1 MGFEKFMNYGFIK
14 ITAVSPEVSIGD
26 VKINTDRMIDCL
38 HKAAA
43 QDTKV
48 LVFPELSI
56 TGYTCA
62 DLFFSNR
69 LLRDV
74 EEGLQ
79 KLKEASVQYDTLCLV
94 GAPVEVHNR
103 LYNCA
108 VALQRGKILAV
119 VPKTSIPNYGEYYE
133 SRYFAGAESTVAKT
147 AVIAGDEV
155 PFGRDI
161 LLCCA
166 GRKDF
171 NVGIELCEDLWSPLS
186 PSTMHAMNGATV
198 ICNLSASNEY
208 IGKEDYRRKLIEVT
222 SNKLKCAYLY
232 CSSGFGE
239 SSTDLVFDGNKYIA
253 ETGELLC
260 CSDKTN
266 EAVSALIDVEKIA
279 YLRRKMD
286 TFGSGTCSMDYR
298 RVPFVLNPVNYPIS
312 RYRNKYPFFDV
323 GQRLDEVCS
332 KALKLQSDGLYQR
345 LKATGLTRMILGI
358 SGGLDSTLAMLVC
371 VNLCEIYHLS
381 KENII
386 AYTMPC
392 FGTSGRTLNSSKR
405 LCEALGVH
413 LEEIPIKDLVTGQL
427 EAIGHNFDHDVAYE
441 NTQARQRTMLLMNAA
456 NHLGGLLIGTGDL
469 SEAALGFC
477 TYGGDQ
483 MAMYNVNGSVPKSM
497 VKEIVRWYAS
507 TCGKRE
513 LEEVLTAVIET
524 GISPELIPADECT
537 GSAQLTEDI
546 VGNYTIIDYVMFYHL
561 VYGFDRN
568 KLECIT
574 HSTFESEF
582 GPEEIQKAI
591 DNFFGRFY
599 RNQFKRSCMPD
610 GVKVTQIS
618 FSPRGDFRLPSDK

>member
-1 MGFEKFMNYGFIK
+1 MNCGFIK
-14 ITAVSPEVSIGD
+14 VSAVSPEVLIGNPQANAAK
-26 VKINTDRMIDCL
+26 VIEFL
-38 HKAAA
+38 EKAAS
-43 QDTKV
+43 QHVKL
-48 LVFPELSI
+48 LVFPELFI

-62 DLFFSNR
+62 DLFFSNQ
-69 LLRDV
+69 LLKQV

-79 KLKEASVQYDTLCLV
+79 KIKEASRFYDTVCLV
-94 GAPVEVHNR
+94 GAPIEVHNR
-103 LYNCA
+103 LFNCA
-108 VALQRGKILAV
+108 VAIQRGRFLAV
-119 VPKTSIPNYGEYYE
+119 IPKTAIPNYGEYYE
-133 SRYFAGAESTVAKT
+133 SRYFVGAESSVADT
-147 AVIAGDEV
+147 AIIAGEEV
-155 PFGRDI
+155 VFGRNI
-161 LLCCA
+161 LLCCE

-171 NVGIELCEDLWSPLS
+171 KIGIELCEDLWSPLS

-232 CSSGFGE
+232 CSAGFGE
-239 SSTDLVFDGNKYIA
+239 STTDLVFDGNKYIA

-260 CSDKTN
+260 CADKTN
-266 EAVSALIDVEKIA
+266 ETVSALVDVEKIA
-279 YLRRKMD
+279 YLRRKTD
-286 TFGSGTCSMDYR
+286 TFGSGTCSMNYR
-298 RVPFVLNPVNYPIS
+298 HVSFALDWVDYPIT

-323 GQRLDEVCS
+323 GQKLDEVCA

-345 LKATGLTRMILGI
+345 LKATGLTRMVLGI

-371 VNLCEIYHLS
+371 VNLCDIYHIS
-381 KENII
+381 RENIV

-405 LCEALGVH
+405 LCEALGIH

-427 EAIGHNFDHDVAYE
+427 QAINHSFAHDVAYE

-456 NHLGGLLIGTGDL
+456 NYLQGLLIGTGDL

-497 VKEIVRWYAS
+497 VKEIVRWYAGA
-507 TCGKRE
+507 CGNRE
-513 LEEVLTAVIET
+513 LEEVLMAVIET
-524 GISPELIPADECT
+524 GISPELLPVDERT
-537 GSAQLTEDI
+537 GAAQLTENI
-546 VGNYTIIDYVMFYHL
+546 VGNYTIIDYILYYHL
-561 VYGFDRN
+561 SYGFDRE
-568 KLECIT
+568 KLEKIAYC
-574 HSTFESEF
+574 TFENEF
-582 GPEEIQKAI
+582 SDEEIHKAI

-618 FSPRGDFRLPSDK
+618 LSPRGDFRLPSDQ